1 MSSFTYVWNF
11 DTRKDLN
18 EILKDN
24 KKFFKEQIDN
34 SISHVMEMIKNTKST
49 FLDYSLIENLERY
62 KKDFLE
68 KYTLEILSS
77 ENHTQWVDVQI
88 AKLQDIVRKTKEYI
102 ILVKTELTDN
112 LDVQTLKTF
121 LNALPEGVQE
131 TTKKIQKIIELF
143 ENLEKEFK
151 NPAANRETIEL
162 YLNMFPEEL
171 RNIKFYRTMKYYA
184 EILHD
189 IEKCTFDTYS
199 TVEKLNKYLQE
210 IPSEYYGIVRKIKQ
224 KLLEQKTIKIKEQ
237 IERERITEKEIVE
250 VIEKQRILE
259 KIEAVFDKLKA
270 INPELAEEK
279 RQLVVEAAEIDDI
292 QRIRLILEDLKMNY
306 INTRRLYIQTQVLKN
321 DLKVFEKLAEETG
334 MQKEFNKL
342 KNMSILN
349 REEVDNFIKNL
360 LNRKRQ
366 IMDQERRRGSLEKF
380 INKVME
386 LGYSVIK
393 DDLIGELSTGKIVEI
408 KTPFGE
414 DYMLRLK
421 YEDDG
426 LKIMFVRYV
435 EDEKNLS
442 EYEKRRD
449 IAIAKKWC
457 SDYEKI
463 KQLLSQEGI
472 TIEDKI
478 RIEPETRFYYIKRE
492 KAEITNKQQDI
503 KKIDMQK
510 RQRSV

>member
-1 MSSFTYVWNF
+1 MSSFTYVWHF
-11 DTRKDLN
+11 DTGKNLD
-18 EILKDN
+18 EIFRDN

-34 SISHVMEMIKNTKST
+34 SISHVREMLKNTKST
-49 FLDYSLIENLERY
+49 FLDYSLIENLERH

-68 KYTLEILSS
+68 RYTLEILSS
-77 ENHTQWVDVQI
+77 ESHTQWVDSQI
-88 AKLQDIVRKTKEYI
+88 AKIQDIIRKTKEYI

-112 LDVQTLKTF
+112 LDIQTLKTF

-131 TTKKIQKIIELF
+131 TGKKIQKIIELF

-151 NPAANRETIEL
+151 SPAANRETIEL
-162 YLNMFPEEL
+162 YLNMFPEDL
-171 RNIKFYRTMKYYA
+171 RNIKFYRTMQHYA
-184 EILHD
+184 KILYD
-189 IEKCTFDTYS
+189 IEKCTFDTPS

-237 IERERITEKEIVE
+237 VERERITEKEISE

-259 KIEAVFDKLKA
+259 KIEAVFDKLKT

-279 RQLVVEAAEIDDI
+279 RQLVIEATETDDI

-306 INTRRLYIQTQVLKN
+306 INTRRLYIQTEVLKN
-321 DLKVFEKLAEETG
+321 DLKVFETLAEETG
-334 MQKEFNKL
+334 MLTEFNKL
-342 KNMSILN
+342 MKMSILN
-349 REEVDNFIKNL
+349 KEEVDNFIKNL
-360 LNRKRQ
+360 LNGKRQ
-366 IMDQERRRGSLEKF
+366 IMAQERRRASLEKF

-386 LGYSVIK
+386 LGYSVVK
-393 DDLIGELSTGKIVEI
+393 DDLMEELSMGKIVEI

-442 EYEKRRD
+442 EYEKHKD

-457 SDYEKI
+457 SDYDKI

-472 TIEDKI
+472 MIEDKI
-478 RIEPETRFYYIKRE
+478 RIEPETRFYYITRE
-492 KAEITNKQQDI
+492 KTKTTKKQQDI
-503 KKIDMQK
+503 KKIDMHQ